1 MRKNV
6 YFLKITSL
14 NTHIF
19 LWTVISV
26 EESEFD
32 HYFEILQR
40 NYIDSIQT
48 ISIFITR
55 TVSLLHSVIHS
66 YELKYLT

>member
-1 MRKNV
+1 MFI
-6 YFLKITSL
+6 FLKITSL

-40 NYIDSIQT
+40 NYIDNIQT
-48 ISIFITR
+48 ISIFITHY

-66 YELKYLT
+66 YELKYVT

>member
-1 MRKNV
+1 MFI
-6 YFLKITSL
+6 FLKITSL

-40 NYIDSIQT
+40 NYIDNIQT
-48 ISIFITR
+48 ISIFITHY
-55 TVSLLHSVIHS
+55 TVSLLQSVIHS
-66 YELKYLT
+66 YELKYVT